1 MYGIV
6 MFVNRKEELEFLE
19 RKWNENKANL
29 IILYGRRRVGKTML
43 IKKFLENKKIKRASI
58 FC

>member
-1 MYGIV
+1 